1 MADLAGAT
9 ADVAGQIE
17 GDFTSEEM
25 ADVVPDG
32 SEVTRGADIVSLHTE
47 RGGPEL
53 VDEGRVHVDG
63 RPGDGDPDK
72 LLLGARLTG
81 VGEEGPDAYEIE
93 IWLDDRRL
101 SLENVTW
108 TATDQ
113 DGEFDAQVVASVG
126 QDLVADEPVD
136 LEIRTVLPDAGGAVS
151 RWAYTDLEV
160 GGEGTAVITVGG
172 QTWEFVLAEG
182 WMGCSVSDDGSALT
196 AYGSVDDAY
205 EVTFTAGLH
214 PYGVG
219 TTQRLSGPAP
229 AAIQVMDDANHE
241 VWMADPTNPV
251 GMEAAI
257 EAIPGGASQVDSL
270 TIEGSHAWG
279 TATFIERQAV
289 RQGLEH
295 PRAAPGQRARHL
307 RHPVRRVGKTTA
319 VTPRP

>member
-1 MADLAGAT
+1 
-9 ADVAGQIE
+9 
-17 GDFTSEEM
+17 M

-53 VDEGRVHVDG
+53 VDGGRVHVDG

-72 LLLGARLTG
+72 LQLGARLTG
-81 VGEEGPDAYEIE
+81 VGEEGPDVYEIE

-113 DGEFDAQVVASVG
+113 EGEFDAQVVANVG

-151 RWAYTDLEV
+151 RWAYTNLEV

-182 WMGCSVSDDGSALT
+182 WMGCGVSEDGSRLNAF
-196 AYGSVDDAY
+196 GSVDGTF
-205 EVTFTAGLH
+205 EVSFSADLH
-214 PYGVG
+214 PFGVG
-219 TTQRLSGPAP
+219 TTARVASPT
-229 AAIQVMDDANHE
+229 AASVLVHDDIGRQI
-241 VWMADPTNPV
+241 WMADATNPV

-257 EAIPGGASQVDSL
+257 EAIPGGSSQIDTLS
-270 TIEGSHAWG
+270 IEGSHAWG

-289 RQGLEH
+289 TKAWSTHGPL
-295 PRAAPGQRARHL
+295 PPSVPGTFDIQCA
-307 RHPVRRVGKTTA
+307 G
-319 VTPRP
+319 